1 MSRKTTPYARKR
13 AARARHQATHPA
25 SDDKRA
31 WLAAIERSRPF
42 DEEPVVPGLTEA
54 TGGNAVAAAIMVRT
68 ALDDLLAH
76 RVEPEDTRAA
86 DLVSHAIDMAH
97 IRALQIQPDDDNPA
111 LPTLLA
117 AKAVMHQVRQRRVRV
132 GAWGLAGPEREPL
145 LAAIDIYE
153 DVLKASSPHQMAK
166 AVDIRREALRKGKIW
181 APDGKSPRVV

>member
-1 MSRKTTPYARKR
+1 MNQKTTAYARKR
-13 AARARHQATHPA
+13 AARARHLAAHQEPTNPNF
-25 SDDKRA
+25 A
-31 WLAAIERSRPF
+31 WITAIERSRPF
-42 DEEPVVPGLTEA
+42 DDSPVVPGITEA

-76 RVEPEDTRAA
+76 RVEPEDCRAA
-86 DLVSHAIDMAH
+86 DLLSHAIDMAH

-111 LPTLLA
+111 LPTLMA

-145 LAAIDIYE
+145 VAAIDIYE
-153 DVLKASSPHQMAK
+153 EILKSSSPHQMAK

-181 APDGKSPRVV
+181 APEGGGL

>member
-1 MSRKTTPYARKR
+1 MSRKTTPYARNR
-13 AARARHQATHPA
+13 AARARHQATHPV

-42 DEEPVVPGLTEA
+42 DDEPVVPGLTEA

-181 APDGKSPRVV
+181 APEGKNE